1 MRRVTLVAWRR
12 HLDQGGSGLA
22 GESQRGRP
30 PLWERRLCF
39 VMGKGGVGKS
49 TVAAALASA
58 YARQGRRA
66 LLVEVLG
73 RNRLSRLLED
83 RGVGTEPVDVGGG
96 LHAIA
101 IDPQAATEE
110 YLRGQLKVRA
120 LAEVLV
126 HSKAFRGFTAA
137 APGLAEMVTIGK
149 IWQLAVELRPAGDAP
164 VWDRIVVDCPAT
176 GHGIALLETAGNV
189 RDIAR
194 SGPVHDQADRIEQV
208 ISHPAATG
216 VALVARPDELPVGE
230 ALDAV
235 ERLDELGVPVAAA
248 ILNATTPQRFE
259 EADDQALRAA
269 LADGMPIAGRAA
281 AAAALDER
289 ARAAREREQC
299 ARLVAAGLPVIELPR
314 LTRARVDD
322 DGVAALADA
331 LAVQFHAHE
340 TVAG

>member
-1 MRRVTLVAWRR
+1 MATWRR
-12 HLDQGGSGLA
+12 HRDQGGSGLA
-22 GESQRGRP
+22 GDAQRGQP

-49 TVAAALASA
+49 TVAAALSSA
-58 YARQGRRA
+58 YAREGKRS

-83 RGVGTEPVDVGGG
+83 RGVGTDPVDVGGG

-110 YLRGQLKVRA
+110 YLRGQLRVRA

-149 IWQLAVELRPAGDAP
+149 IWQLAVELRPEGDAP

-189 RDIAR
+189 REIAR

-248 ILNATTPQRFE
+248 VLNATTPQRFSVQ
-259 EADDQALRAA
+259 DDQALRAA
-269 LADGMPIAGRAA
+269 LADGMPVAGRTA

-289 ARAAREREQC
+289 VRAGREREQC

-314 LTRARVDD
+314 LTGARVDD
-322 DGVAALADA
+322 EGVAELAEA
-331 LAVQFHAHE
+331 LAVRFRAPE
-340 TVAG
+340 AEAVSG